1 VTWLKRFRYQIAIF
15 LSVVG
20 PGLITANVD
29 NDSGGILTYSQAG
42 AKYGYLPLWTLIPI
56 TLLLIVTQEMCSR
69 MGAVTGKGLSD
80 LIREEF
86 GLRTTFFMMIAL
98 VLCNFTN
105 VIAEFAGI
113 ASSLELFHISRYIS
127 VPVCA
132 AAVWLLVV
140 RGNYRSVE
148 KVFLVACVLYVTYI
162 FSAFLLKPDWKEA
175 AVYSVKPILMF
186 DEGYITMLIAMVGTS
201 IAPWMQFYLQSAIVE
216 KGITAKEYVQSR
228 IEVIVGCILTDVVA
242 FFIIVSCAAAIWAH
256 GPKDINDAA
265 DAAVALKPFGR
276 YAYLLFS
283 AGLFNASFFAACIL
297 PLSTV
302 FTVCEG
308 LGFESGVDKRF
319 GEAPV
324 FYWLFTLLIVLG
336 GGVILWPNFPL
347 VKMILF
353 SQVINGVLLPVV
365 LIYMVMLINR
375 KGLMKE
381 WTNSPLYNA
390 VAWVAVIIMIGLTL
404 ALASFTVKQMTQPAG
419 SAEKAVSKPLAQMQ
433 RHYAGGHS
441 LEPDVREPRAAHLLR

>member
-1 VTWLKRFRYQIAIF
+1 VLKNLRYQIAIF

-42 AKYGYLPLWTLIPI
+42 SKYGYLPLWTLIPI

-86 GLRTTFFMMIAL
+86 GLRTTFFLMIAL
-98 VLCNFTN
+98 VLTNFTN

-127 VPVCA
+127 VPICGV
-132 AAVWLLVV
+132 AVWLLVV
-140 RGNYRSVE
+140 RGTYRSVE
-148 KVFLVACVLYVTYI
+148 KVFLFACSLYVTYI

-175 AVYSVKPILMF
+175 AVYSFRPILMF
-186 DEGYITMLIAMVGTS
+186 DTGYITMLIAMVGTS

-228 IEVIVGCILTDVVA
+228 VEVVVGCILTDVVA
-242 FFIIVSCAAAIWAH
+242 FFIIVACAAAIWAH
-256 GPKDINDAA
+256 GAKDINDAA
-265 DAAVALKPFGR
+265 DAAVALKPFGQ

-319 GEAPV
+319 HEAPV

-347 VKMILF
+347 VKMILL
-353 SQVINGVLLPVV
+353 SQVINGILLPVV
-365 LIYMVMLINR
+365 LIYMVMLINKR
-375 KGLMKE
+375 SLMRE
-381 WTNSPLYNA
+381 WTNSRLYNA
-390 VAWVAVIIMIGLTL
+390 VAWVSVIIMIGLTL
-404 ALASFTVKQMTQPAG
+404 ALASITVKQMMQ
-419 SAEKAVSKPLAQMQ
+419 SARAEPPPTVSRPLAQMQ
-433 RHYAGGHS
+433 RDDARGHAMKT
-441 LEPDVREPRAAHLLR
+441 DVRESRGAHLVR